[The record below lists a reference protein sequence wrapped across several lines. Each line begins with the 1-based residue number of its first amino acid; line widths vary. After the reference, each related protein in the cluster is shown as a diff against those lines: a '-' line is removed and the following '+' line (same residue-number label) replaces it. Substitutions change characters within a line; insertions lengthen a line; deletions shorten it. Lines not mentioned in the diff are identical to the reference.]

1 MQIARFAIGL
11 AIVALRAFAADPTY
25 LVRSVSAIQPK
36 QSDLTTATAHYRPIF
51 GVGDPDQ
58 AQLKGVARYG
68 ELTVDPG
75 GASELVSYPAEEQV
89 YFVLDGNGV
98 LLYDGHKQP
107 IKKWDVMYLPL
118 NIKHGVANSS
128 DRPVRV
134 MVMGF
139 KIPAGTTVPPIPKL
153 LLSNA
158 NDTRLQQLSGHGDT
172 SQFRL
177 LVGPNPGQDV
187 VTAGSQIVEV
197 FMMEF
202 TPGGTNLPHHHD
214 NAEEIYYVLR
224 GHGDM
229 VAGDG
234 VDGSEGRHRAKESDA
249 YFVRLNGT
257 IGFYSGAKEGEQHD
271 LILAVRSRYPFRQRS
286 RSD

>member
-1 MQIARFAIGL
+1 MQNAKFAIGF

-25 LVRSVSAIQPK
+25 LVRSVSTIQPK
-36 QSDLTTATAHYRPIF
+36 QSDLTTATAHYRPVF

-58 AQLKGVARYG
+58 AQPKGVARYG

-98 LLYDGHKQP
+98 LLYDGQKQP
-107 IKKWDVMYLPL
+107 IKKWDVIYLPL
-118 NIKHGVANSS
+118 NIKHGIANSS

-139 KIPAGTTVPPIPKL
+139 KIPAGTTVPPFPKL
-153 LLSNA
+153 LLGNA

-197 FMMEF
+197 YMMEF

-234 VDGSEGRHRAKESDA
+234 VDGSEGRHRAKEGDA

-257 IGFYSGAKEGEQHD
+257 IGFYSGAKEGEQHA